1 MFQYSLSLW
10 DPLTRRFL
18 ERNSTTE
25 FLMDC
30 LPEDCLFF
38 SFFRYAISRC
48 NWILLIGL
56 PSVVII
62 LYYLLLNFYSILTKS
77 GCSSFLFHR
86 WTCWLYSTGSSPICL
101 CGRTP
106 SWNISWPLC
115 NRRCLQSP
123 ALVHNWARMHNRSA
137 LRSHGRFIG
146 GDQFNSWSWVCPP
159 P

>member
-1 MFQYSLSLW
+1 MFQYTVW
-10 DPLTRRFL
+10 NPLTHRFL

-30 LPEDCLFF
+30 LPEDCLFL
-38 SFFRYAISRC
+38 SFFRYAIARC

-62 LYYLLLNFYSILTKS
+62 LYYLLLNFYSVLTK
-77 GCSSFLFHR
+77 CRYSSFLFCLLVLLYW
-86 WTCWLYSTGSSPICL
+86 WTCWLYWTTSSPICL

-115 NRRCLQSP
+115 NGRCLLSP
-123 ALVHNWARMHNRSA
+123 SLMHNWARMHNRSA
-137 LRSHGRFIG
+137 LRSHGRFTS
-146 GDQFNSWSWVCPP
+146 GD
-159 P
+159 